1 MPDLKLW
8 VSEKGECG
16 LISGK
21 HIKYLIPTFQADVL
35 LDWVM
40 NHHRLTDIQTFSDQ
54 THLSNAESEGY
65 KGLFQTREKTFSQE
79 TRIFQTTSIIAL
91 V

>member
-35 LDWVM
+35 LD
-40 NHHRLTDIQTFSDQ
+40 
-54 THLSNAESEGY
+54 
-65 KGLFQTREKTFSQE
+65 
-79 TRIFQTTSIIAL
+79 
-91 V
+91 